1 MNNRKQCKGC
11 KYYGY
16 VFPDIKGCNY
26 CLVTDKLR
34 GCSVEECDKKVLG
47 RYTRKPFYM

>member
-11 KYYGY
+11 KYYSY
-16 VFPDIKGCNY
+16 IFPDI
-26 CLVTDKLR
+26 KLR